1 MYFLGAQTSFRCVGG
16 CDVLEERAYPFC
28 GEGEN
33 IRKMD
38 KDTGY
43 DDVKAENSWVVWVPL
58 DYVLL
63 SPSFYWFSFSSILL
77 FLSLFFLLFCSITS
91 RHSRPSKLRSQ
102 WAVKDLAEP
111 GN

>member
-38 KDTGY
+38 KDTGLRVY
-43 DDVKAENSWVVWVPL
+43 LTLLRHCVEGELSKVLSDVTLTIATL
-58 DYVLL
+58 
-63 SPSFYWFSFSSILL
+63 
-77 FLSLFFLLFCSITS
+77 TS
-91 RHSRPSKLRSQ
+91 
-102 WAVKDLAEP
+102 
-111 GN
+111 

>member
-43 DDVKAENSWVVWVPL
+43 DDVKAENS
-58 DYVLL
+58 
-63 SPSFYWFSFSSILL
+63 
-77 FLSLFFLLFCSITS
+77 
-91 RHSRPSKLRSQ
+91 
-102 WAVKDLAEP
+102 
-111 GN
+111 

>member
-1 MYFLGAQTSFRCVGG
+1 MYFLGPQTSFRCVGG

-43 DDVKAENSWVVWVPL
+43 DDVKAENICVSVCV
-58 DYVLL
+58 
-63 SPSFYWFSFSSILL
+63 
-77 FLSLFFLLFCSITS
+77 
-91 RHSRPSKLRSQ
+91 
-102 WAVKDLAEP
+102 
-111 GN
+111 